1 MTKFEHPLSADSF
14 APPLLTESSQ
24 EQFSNR
30 VRNLIVV
37 AVVVFVSVVLV
48 LALLRVGEDD
58 EAGSVDYRF
67 KAESLGSQPSAPL
80 VKAPVGLPT
89 DAVVASPSIKSP
101 ARGIPSAKAFTVD
114 QAEQSMKLW
123 VELWSARRTEEYLR
137 LFDPSFPNREAYVK
151 NRASRIAAAKFIE
164 VRFESPVFKELGNN
178 EIAVQFVHH
187 YRSDTFQ
194 SRDRK
199 ELVWR
204 LSTEGPRI
212 IREQNLS
219 N

>member
-14 APPLLTESSQ
+14 APPLLTETSQ

-37 AVVVFVSVVLV
+37 AVIVFVSVIVV
-48 LALLRVGEDD
+48 LALLRVGADD
-58 EAGSVDYRF
+58 GAGTADYRF
-67 KAESLGSQPSAPL
+67 KAEPLGSQPSAPL

-89 DAVVASPSIKSP
+89 NADVAPPSIKSP
-101 ARGIPSAKAFTVD
+101 ARGIPSKTFNSD
-114 QAEQSMKLW
+114 QAEQSMRLW
-123 VELWSARRTEEYLR
+123 AELWSARRTEEYLK
-137 LFDPSFPNREAYVK
+137 LFDSSFPNREAYVK

-178 EIAVQFVHH
+178 EIAVQFIHH

-204 LSTEGPRI
+204 LSAEGPKI
-212 IREQNLS
+212 VRERNLP